1 MTARSDGILA
11 GVRVVDISETVAGA
25 YCTRLLAGFGA
36 DVTLVERPNTGHPLR
51 RLGPFPHERKDDLE
65 LSAAHLYF
73 NAGKASVT
81 ADIRS
86 TEGSERVLSLIA
98 GAELLVESLTERQS
112 VSLGLTPESL
122 RQSNPALHILSVTP
136 WGRTGPHAERPGSE
150 LTVEALGGIAGM
162 HGEPPREPLLLPGW
176 QIECFAGVFAAAG
189 AVAALLDSS
198 SPRLV
203 EVSSL
208 EASVNALETRLAGWA
223 YTGRRPRR
231 ALESVDRFYPVNVW
245 PCKDGYL
252 ALAFY
257 HTRDWE
263 GLTLVLGDEELQDAE
278 RFGSNSRRLRNREAL
293 DRKLG
298 AILSDRTM
306 REVFEGSV
314 PLRSAVGMVLDA
326 RSLLE
331 DPHLRAR
338 GAFVE
343 VEHPVARKY
352 KMPAAPFLLSEGGW
366 HASRAP
372 LLGEHSG
379 QMRTDEPRPRTDPPR
394 AQHGFRPL
402 DDVRVL
408 ELSTAWAGPTA
419 GRVLGGLGAD
429 VLKIES
435 CTWWDAWRGTA
446 MASSAGFGVY
456 ADNDPGDWPY
466 ERTPL
471 FGAANRNKRGLTLDL
486 SKPQGRSVFLRLV
499 EKSDVVLSNFSARV
513 LPNLGLGY
521 EALRKTKPDII
532 LLRMPAFGAS
542 GPYRDGVG
550 YGNTIEAMGG
560 LAARFGYSDGPPQI
574 THDLT
579 FGDPVAG
586 IHGALSVLVAL
597 HYRRRTGR
605 GVEIDLSQQETMIAQ
620 QGEALVKYSLDGQVL
635 GRLGSKAYAHA
646 PHGYYPCA
654 GKDEWIAISTADD
667 DTWKALQAGLGRPD
681 WITEARFSTN
691 ERRLAAQ
698 DQLDALLGRETA
710 THEKVALAERLAEA
724 GVDAAPVL
732 NFEEIR
738 EHPQAAARQAFEAVN
753 HPIVGLRLLP
763 RLPFTV
769 DGYAMLTLRHAPLF
783 GQNNEEILS
792 GLLGLSNEDLN
803 RLRASF
809 TIGDRPTEAR
819 PNPGRST
826 HSSPSA

>member
-1 MTARSDGILA
+1 MTARSDGLLA
-11 GVRVVDISETVAGA
+11 GVHVVDISETVAGA
-25 YCTRLLAGFGA
+25 YCTRLLAGLGA
-36 DVTLVERPNTGHPLR
+36 DVTLVERPDTGHPLR
-51 RLGPFPHERKDDLE
+51 RLGPFPQDRSDLE

-73 NAGKASVT
+73 NAGKSSVT

-86 TEGSERVLSLIA
+86 PEGRERLLSLIG
-98 GAELLVESLTERQS
+98 GAELLVESLIERQS
-112 VSLGLTPESL
+112 LSLGLTPESL
-122 RQSNPALHILSVTP
+122 RQPNPALHILSVTP
-136 WGRTGPHAERPGSE
+136 WGRTGPHAERAGSE

-176 QIECFAGVFAAAG
+176 QIECFAGVFAAGG

-223 YTGRRPRR
+223 YTGRRQRR

-263 GLTLVLGDEELQDAE
+263 GLTLVLGDAELQDAE

-293 DRKLG
+293 DAKLS

-306 REVFEGSV
+306 REVFEGAV

-326 RSLLE
+326 RSLLD
-331 DPHLRAR
+331 DPHLQAR
-338 GAFVE
+338 GSFVE
-343 VEHPVARKY
+343 VEHPVASRY
-352 KMPAAPFLLSEGGW
+352 TMPAAPFLLSEGGW
-366 HASRAP
+366 QAGRAP
-372 LLGEHSG
+372 LLGEHTE
-379 QMRTDEPRPRTDPPR
+379 QMRTDEPRPRTDPPQ

-402 DDVRVL
+402 ADVRVL

-419 GRVLGGLGAD
+419 GRVLGGLGAE

-446 MASSAGFGVY
+446 TASSAGFGVY
-456 ADNDPGDWPY
+456 ADNDPGDRPY

-471 FGAANRNKRGLTLDL
+471 FGAANRNKQGLTLDL

-499 EKSDVVLSNFSARV
+499 EESDVVLSNFSARV

-521 EALRKTKPDII
+521 EELCKTKPDII

-560 LAARFGYSDGPPQI
+560 LAMRFGYSDGPPQI

-586 IHGALSVLVAL
+586 VHGAFAILAAL

-605 GVEIDLSQQETMIAQ
+605 GIEIDLSQQETMIAQ
-620 QGEALVKYSLDGQVL
+620 QGEAVVKYSLDGRLL
-635 GRLGSKAYAHA
+635 GRQGSKAYAHA

-654 GKDEWIAISTADD
+654 GQDQWIAISVPDD
-667 DTWKALQAGLGRPD
+667 DAWNALRSALGGPE
-681 WITEARFSTN
+681 WMAEARFGANSG
-691 ERRLAAQ
+691 RLAAQ
-698 DQLDALLGRETA
+698 DELDYLLGKETA
-710 THEKVALAERLAEA
+710 IHEKLALSESLEEV
-724 GVDAAPVL
+724 GVEAAPVL
-732 NFEEIR
+732 DFAEMR
-738 EHPQAAARQAFEAVN
+738 DHPQVVARQAFEPVD
-753 HPIVGLRLLP
+753 HPIAGLRSLP

-769 DGYAMLTLRHAPLF
+769 DGEALVTLRHAPLF

-792 GLLGLSNEDLN
+792 GLLGLNNEDVN
-803 RLRASF
+803 RLRASRV
-809 TIGDRPTEAR
+809 IGDRPTDERATASKMSR
-819 PNPGRST
+819 R
-826 HSSPSA
+826 